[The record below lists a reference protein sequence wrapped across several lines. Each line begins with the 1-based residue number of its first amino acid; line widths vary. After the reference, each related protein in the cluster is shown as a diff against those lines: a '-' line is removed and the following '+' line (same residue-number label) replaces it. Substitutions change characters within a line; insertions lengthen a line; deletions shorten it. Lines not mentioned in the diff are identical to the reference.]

1 MWHKRMCYN
10 LGLDWNRTQK
20 YVRLG
25 TYHTLL
31 QKSFSD
37 KLPIVYCSSHMRT

>member
-20 YVRLG
+20 YVRFFG

-37 KLPIVYCSSHMRT
+37 KLPIVIAHMRT